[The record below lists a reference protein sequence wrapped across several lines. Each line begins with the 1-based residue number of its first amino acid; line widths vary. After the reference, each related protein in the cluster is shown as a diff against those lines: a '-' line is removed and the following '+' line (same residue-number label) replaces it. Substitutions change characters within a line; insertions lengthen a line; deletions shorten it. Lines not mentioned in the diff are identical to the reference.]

1 MTKRPHQDSPMTKR
15 PHQDSTMTK
24 HMQKDAL
31 PANAHG
37 HST

>member
-1 MTKRPHQDSPMTKR
+1 MTKRPQQDSPMTKR